1 MELYLKA
8 GPDGQCV
15 GDCPFA
21 HYVRAVMAF
30 KNLDCSLAPCT
41 AESKPSWLVEDH
53 GGKMPCLKA
62 GDKVITESSV
72 IVEHINKEHP
82 PLIPSGEE
90 VKEKVSG
97 LFPAMARLAKSLG
110 PNPELEEKLVEAV
123 LQLSSLLSSPGPWL
137 LGETLSLADLAL
149 APQLYHLTV
158 TLGEWHPAAL
168 RRVEELQAVVEYR
181 ERLLELPCIKD
192 TSYPREVVLWGWG
205 KARAQ

>member
-62 GDKVITESSV
+62 GDKVPPSPPSPP
-72 IVEHINKEHP
+72 P
-82 PLIPSGEE
+82 PLG
-90 VKEKVSG
+90 
-97 LFPAMARLAKSLG
+97 
-110 PNPELEEKLVEAV
+110 
-123 LQLSSLLSSPGPWL
+123 
-137 LGETLSLADLAL
+137 D
-149 APQLYHLTV
+149 H
-158 TLGEWHPAAL
+158 
-168 RRVEELQAVVEYR
+168 
-181 ERLLELPCIKD
+181 
-192 TSYPREVVLWGWG
+192 
-205 KARAQ
+205 